1 MNETWTEETAV
12 CPTLTFLESSQK
24 PSEEDETKEIAV
36 IEGEV
41 EEVEPPPFYKRPIPR
56 KWAILLCLCLLIFS
70 TVLSTILIIFF
81 TATATSHNFPHKKAG
96 FFSANPYHSCYPYL
110 SKCNHNAFSN
120 CQATGSGHQDATYAT
135 GLVTFYNALPSPQ
148 EVPQGQL
155 LIGADGIH
163 IVTDQ
168 DAFIPAGTLSVNGQM
183 TISAHVTTLGSQGNI
198 QAGDISGACCRDYVF
213 ARKQPIFRRPRC
225 EEFYRCLSNDV
236 DSLTQSL
243 SPKSISRYNKTLL
256 NNYRQQKPLT
266 PPLCSQSIVPT
277 PSVGQEANTV
287 TVNITKTC
295 SAASYTKADLTAS
308 VKHQFQQFVAMQFGS
323 SYVPVG
329 NPQVTISNTSV
340 KENNVRITAFV
351 QGTIVY
357 HFRKADMDALKQR
370 VAGKSKEQAGGII
383 LKWHDLQL
391 VGIQLQYNQDS
402 LPSDPEKIKVRV
414 KP

>member
-1 MNETWTEETAV
+1 
-12 CPTLTFLESSQK
+12 
-24 PSEEDETKEIAV
+24 
-36 IEGEV
+36 
-41 EEVEPPPFYKRPIPR
+41 
-56 KWAILLCLCLLIFS
+56 LLIFS

-81 TATATSHNFPHKKAG
+81 TATATLTISLTKKQVSLQQTLTIPAIHTFPNIIKT
-96 FFSANPYHSCYPYL
+96 L
-110 SKCNHNAFSN
+110 SQTAL
-120 CQATGSGHQDATYAT
+120 ATGSGHQDATYAT
-135 GLVTFYNALPSPQ
+135 GLVTFFNALPSPQ

-155 LIGADGIH
+155 LIGTDGTH
-163 IVTDQ
+163 IVTNQ
-168 DAFIPAGTLSVNGQM
+168 DAFIPAGTLSVNGQT
-183 TISAHVTTLGSQGNI
+183 TISAQVTTLGSQGNI

-213 ARKQPIFRRPRC
+213 ARNNQFSGGQDARN
-225 EEFYRCLSNDV
+225 FTVVSQSDV
-236 DSLTQSL
+236 TNLTQSL
-243 SPKSISRYNKTLL
+243 SSQIN
-256 NNYRQQKPLT
+256 QQIQQDVAKQLSPIETIT

-277 PSVGQEANTV
+277 PTVGQEANTV

-323 SYVPVG
+323 SFIPVG
-329 NPQVTISNTSV
+329 NPQVTISSTIV
-340 KENNVRITAFV
+340 KENSVRITAFV

-383 LKWHDLQL
+383 LKWYDLQL

-402 LPSDPEKIKVRV
+402 LPSDPNKIKVRV